1 MILGGQHILKA
12 LRKLRADYQAEGK
25 PLPPSLE
32 YCMMEVVTQGAPLG
46 LRQLLAGDHQ
56 RTQANSESASTADF
70 FRCAL
75 DEAVRRKTKG
85 QTPYMTE
92 GDVWRQIRMSGMKTE
107 EKLANNPD
115 MSRDEIDIHNRI
127 LVCIIP
133 DFRQGSAG
141 TPACIMISFHPT
153 HR

>member
-1 MILGGQHILKA
+1 
-12 LRKLRADYQAEGK
+12 
-25 PLPPSLE
+25 LE

-70 FRCAL
+70 FRGAL
-75 DEAVRRKTKG
+75 DEAVRRKKLG
-85 QTPYMTE
+85 KTPYMTDGE
-92 GDVWRQIRMSGMKTE
+92 VWRQIRMSGMKTE
-107 EKLANNPD
+107 EPKKETNNPD
-115 MSRDEIDIHNRI
+115 MTRDEIDIYNKN

-141 TPACIMISFHPT
+141 NPAWIMISFHPT
-153 HR
+153 LR